1 MQFLPEYHSTIK
13 PESKVPL
20 MYILDA
26 RGRVC
31 PLPLFYTK
39 KKIDEL
45 KTGEELEVLTDD
57 ITAKN
62 TIPQWS
68 REHGHEIVRVEESGG
83 DFKVIIRKH

>member
-1 MQFLPEYHSTIK
+1 
-13 PESKVPL
+13 
-20 MYILDA
+20 MYKLDA

-45 KTGEELEVLTDD
+45 KTGEELEVLIDD
-57 ITAKN
+57 AIAKK

-68 REHGHEIVRVEESGG
+68 KEHGHEVVKIKESGNAV
-83 DFKVIIRKH
+83 KVVIRKH

>member
-1 MQFLPEYHSTIK
+1 VQFLPEYQATIK
-13 PESKVPL
+13 PVFKVLL

-57 ITAKN
+57 VTARN

-68 REHGHEIVRVEESGG
+68 REHGHEIVKVEESGS
-83 DFKVIIRKH
+83 DFRVIIRKH

>member
-13 PESKVPL
+13 PESKIPL
-20 MYILDA
+20 MYKLDA

-39 KKIDEL
+39 KKIDKL
-45 KTGEELEVLTDD
+45 KTGEELEVLTNDV
-57 ITAKN
+57 TAKN

-68 REHGHEIVRVEESGG
+68 REHGHEIVKVEESGD